1 MPVQFIETLR
11 ERAVLVISFLC
22 LLTIVSII
30 AACSGGGD
38 GSGGG
43 TAAGSASGL
52 SSLTVS
58 GVAATGSPLVGQVTI
73 RDSSSAR
80 RDKVTVIASDGSF
93 AIDVANMQPPF
104 LLKATGTSNGVRY
117 TLFSF
122 ADQPGT
128 ANINPLTSAALA
140 NAGGVDDPAVLFD
153 KPDDAT
159 LERIRSRMPGSVT
172 NLQTKIM
179 PLLNLF
185 SAGSRDPLKQSF
197 VADHDGLDG
206 MFDNVRI
213 VLANGILTITNVTTG
228 AVILTA
234 HIRDI
239 ENGKFTNND
248 DDLPKRGPRP
258 AAPTGVQAV
267 GGNGQV
273 TVSWDPVPNAT
284 SYDLFYTTRSKGGE
298 SDDEED
304 DDEEGRKIKNV
315 TSPFVVTGLA
325 ANTTYYF
332 KVRARD
338 NPRKGPPSVTVSAT
352 TTGTTPSPTLPAA
365 PTGVTATGGTNQVTV
380 SWPAVM
386 GATSYNLY
394 WSSAT
399 GVTTTNGTLVGGA
412 GSPAVV
418 TGLAANTAYYFIVT
432 AVNGAG
438 ESMASVQVAATT
450 IATAPPS
457 TTAPAAP
464 TGANAIGGNA
474 QVTVSWSGVTGATS
488 YNIYWSTTPGVTT
501 TTGTLISGL
510 SSPFVH
516 TGRTASTAFFYI
528 VTAVNSA
535 GESNASGEVTATTNA
550 PPLAVPVAP
559 TGVAAVGGNKQVT
572 ISWNAVSGAT
582 LYNLYRSNTSGVTIA
597 TGAPFAGV
605 TSPVVQTGLGD
616 SASFFY
622 IVTAVN
628 SAGEGAPSAQVTA
641 TTNPASAPPIDGVAL
656 YGTYCS
662 GCHNPLPGD
671 FQGATANQ
679 ITQGIAM
686 NRGGMGTRFNAT
698 SGTLIKLT
706 PEQIAAIA
714 AAMR

>member
-1 MPVQFIETLR
+1 MPMQLIETLR
-11 ERAVLVISFLC
+11 ERAVLIISFLC

-30 AACSGGGD
+30 AACGGGGD
-38 GSGGG
+38 SGSSNATSG
-43 TAAGSASGL
+43 SGL

-80 RDKVTVIASDGSF
+80 REKVTVIANDGSF

-153 KPDDAT
+153 NPDDAT
-159 LERIRSRMPGSVT
+159 LERIRSGMPGSVMS
-172 NLQTKIM
+172 LRAKIM

-213 VLANGILTITNVTTG
+213 VLANGILTITNATTG

-234 HIRDI
+234 QIRDI
-239 ENGKFTNND
+239 ENGKFTDND

-298 SDDEED
+298 SDDDED

-325 ANTTYYF
+325 TNTTYYF

-352 TTGTTPSPTLPAA
+352 TTGTTPPPTLPAA

-394 WSSAT
+394 WSGTT

-412 GSPAVV
+412 TSPAVV
-418 TGLAANTAYYFIVT
+418 TGLAANTAYFFVVT

-450 IATAPPS
+450 IATVPPP

-488 YNIYWSTTPGVTT
+488 YNIYWSPTPGVTT
-501 TTGTLISGL
+501 ATGTLISGV

-516 TGRTASTAFFYI
+516 TGRTASTAYFYI

-559 TGVAAVGGNKQVT
+559 TGVAAVGGNQQVT

-582 LYNLYRSNTSGVTIA
+582 SYNLYRSNTSGVTIA
-597 TGAPFAGV
+597 TATPFAGV